1 MRGADSRTDELFLYV
16 DLQERVHGRHPPVGI
31 RSLVN
36 ELLAALDKEF
46 AKLYT
51 ESGRHSIAPERPYIQ
66 LGSWPKHQASSGR

>member
-1 MRGADSRTDELFLYV
+1 MRGADSRTGELFSYV
-16 DLQERVHGRHPPVGI
+16 DLQERVRGAPSAVGI

-36 ELLAALDKEF
+36 ELLAALDEEF